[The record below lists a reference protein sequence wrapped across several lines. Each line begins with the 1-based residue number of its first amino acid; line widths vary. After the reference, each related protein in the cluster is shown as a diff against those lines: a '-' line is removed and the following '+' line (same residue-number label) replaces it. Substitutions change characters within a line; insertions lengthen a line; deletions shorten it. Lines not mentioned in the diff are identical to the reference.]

1 MDNLYEYLK
10 KVFEILGVKYGRD
23 KVRDLMRNKGLL
35 NKNKHE
41 SKRDFS
47 SKTEVYNDLDNKIKN
62 LEIVKPN
69 QVWQLDTTIL
79 KLTNGTKYALSLV
92 MDSYSRRILGYELN
106 HKMLTKAALL
116 KAFVFG
122 KPEIHHS
129 DRGFE
134 YTSPNM
140 RQFILDN
147 QIKLSYSAKGRP
159 QENGRMERA
168 IGTLKNEL
176 RLRYNNNTLEELKTK
191 IDKAIDFYNNER
203 LHKSLKYKTPSEVY
217 FGDLK

>member
-1 MDNLYEYLK
+1 MDNIYEYLK
-10 KVFEILGVKYGRD
+10 KVLEILGVKYGRD
-23 KVRDLMRNKGLL
+23 KVRELMRNKGLN
-35 NKNKHE
+35 NKNKQE
-41 SKRDFS
+41 SKRDNVDQR
-47 SKTEVYNDLDNKIKN
+47 EVYNGLDNMIKN
-62 LEIVKPN
+62 LDINKPN
-69 QVWQLDTTIL
+69 QVWQLDSTIL

-106 HKMLTKAALL
+106 HKMLPKAALL

-134 YTSPNM
+134 YTNPNI
-140 RQFILDN
+140 RKFITDN
-147 QIKLSYSAKGRP
+147 QIKQSYSAKARP

-168 IGTLKNEL
+168 IGTIKNEL
-176 RLRYNNNTLEELKTK
+176 RLRYNNSTLDELRTK
-191 IDKAIDFYNNER
+191 LDNAIDFYNNER

-217 FGDLK
+217 FGELK

>member
-1 MDNLYEYLK
+1 MDNIYEYLK

-23 KVRDLMRNKGLL
+23 KVRELMRKNGLR
-35 NKNKHE
+35 NKNRHE
-41 SKRDFS
+41 SKRDHNTKS
-47 SKTEVYNDLDNKIKN
+47 EVYNGLDNKIKD
-62 LEIVKPN
+62 LEIVRPN

-79 KLTNGTKYALSLV
+79 KLTNGTKYVLSLV

-106 HKMLTKAALL
+106 HKMLTKAALI
-116 KAFVFG
+116 KAFGFG

-134 YTSPNM
+134 YTNPNM
-140 RQFILDN
+140 RKFITDN

-176 RLRYNNNTLEELKTK
+176 RLRYNNQTLEELKTK
-191 IDKAIDFYNNER
+191 IDNAIDFYNNER

-217 FGDLK
+217 FGD